1 LDFFISGKYM
11 EHAKRNKCS
20 ACGTSNTSHSLLLI
34 SDLLE
39 ETIGRI
45 GRIFLKIF
53 KIDENHALFKF
64 FEKFFYKISAL
75 LGLLKYSDDKD
86 RAVTG
91 RSRLIWDEAE
101 RRGIKMQQ
109 VFMFGRPVEHYRAF
123 VNGKYI
129 NFESIPIPPHM
140 SSSGYGWVD
149 DKFILSER
157 LRTEGIAS
165 PSAGSAMLYRTAE
178 NIFNRLEKPVILKPR
193 SGSRG
198 RHTTTNINTK
208 EELKK
213 ALDLAHAIS
222 LAVVVEEHLFGSVY
236 RATTVDGKLV
246 GFFRAD
252 PPSVTGDGHSTIEEL
267 VKEKNKNKHERMGN
281 IVIDSDALDFL
292 ARQTLGIHTVLED
305 GKKVNLSAKTG
316 RFFGGYT
323 KEMLPEVHPKMHE
336 IFEKAAKIV
345 DIPVAGF
352 DLIIGDPAADP
363 DTQRWGIIEC
373 NSMPYIDLHFFALE
387 GKPINIAEYVWDLW
401 KK

>member
-1 LDFFISGKYM
+1 M
-11 EHAKRNKCS
+11 EHTKRNKCS
-20 ACGTSNTSHSLLLI
+20 ACGTSNTNHRLLLI
-34 SDLLE
+34 SDLLD

-45 GRIFLKIF
+45 GRMFLKIF
-53 KIDENHALFKF
+53 KIDENHTLFKL
-64 FEKFFYKISAL
+64 FEKFFYKISVFF
-75 LGLLKYSDDKD
+75 GFLKYSDDKD
-86 RAVTG
+86 KSVTG
-91 RSRLIWDEAE
+91 RSRLVWDEAE

-109 VFMFGRPVEHYRAF
+109 VIMFGRPIEQYRAF
-123 VNGKYI
+123 VNGKCI
-129 NFESIPIPPHM
+129 NFESIPVPPQM
-140 SSSGYGWVD
+140 SCSGYSWVD

-157 LRTEGIAS
+157 LRKEGVAS
-165 PSAGSAMLYRTAE
+165 PSAGSALFLGVAE
-178 NIFNRLEKPVILKPR
+178 KIFDKLEKPVIVKPR

-213 ALDLAHAIS
+213 ALDLAHVIS

-252 PPSVTGDGHSTIEEL
+252 PPSVTGDGHSSIEDL
-267 VKEKNKNKHERMGN
+267 VKNKNQNKNERMGD
-281 IVIDSDALDFL
+281 IVIDRDALDFL
-292 ARQTLGIHTVLED
+292 ARQNLGIHSVLED
-305 GKKVNLSAKTG
+305 GRTVNLSAKTG

-323 KEMLPEVHPKMHE
+323 REMLPEVHPKMHE
-336 IFEKAAKIV
+336 IFERAAKIV

-352 DLIIGDPAADP
+352 DLIIGDPTADP

-387 GKPINIAEYVWDLW
+387 GKPINIAEHVWDLW
-401 KK
+401 LKK